1 MNFSLKTIEKR
12 VETTKWRV
20 NPYRLTH
27 KQYSRCFVTKIS
39 DIEKVE
45 KILKRMS
52 SFEYHYMPS
61 KEWDDNK
68 EKDHWI
74 QVYKGDPYKIRYHGK
89 FDPKLE
95 TFYKKCEKQGIKILI
110 IECSDYDYLV
120 YPYD

>member
-1 MNFSLKTIEKR
+1 MNFSLKAIEKR

-20 NPYRLTH
+20 NPYELTH

-61 KEWDDNK
+61 N
-68 EKDHWI
+68 WI
-74 QVYKGDPYKIRYHGK
+74 QVYKGDPYKISYHGK